1 MIDTLQIQYDTV
13 HKNRRKAVANDVISE
28 CYTYLANETVGKIS
42 SKYFVKADSIRK
54 CYRYWDIDHYRKSR
68 VKDVVKVQ
76 LCHDLFCINCQRRI
90 AMKRQD
96 KYEDIL
102 DTLRTTHDIYH
113 VTFTVK
119 DPYNYDLC
127 ATLDKMYSK
136 FAYVI
141 QYFQCKRKAKGFD
154 FSRYGFVGAVRSL
167 EITSTYTREGIKW
180 HPHFHCFFVLNK
192 KLKFD
197 GANIN
202 SYSFDVGNTKVKRV
216 FTDFEMLLQ
225 KMWYLLYEG
234 EPFVKENFDK
244 LKEGYSCIVDKLSKS
259 KYHEVFKYVLKGTF
273 KNDKFDHTYETF
285 KILNEALTRRKIIQ
299 GYGVLNKF
307 KFEEFIPNDELYES
321 FIQELQLIE
330 SPEFQISNVDEVLS
344 ELKDGDIRYISRSSM
359 RDDRLLA
366 RRNAVRSDEDEYE
379 DVETSEPEYK
389 QGVIEEI
396 KDLPM
401 RRF

>member
-1 MIDTLQIQYDTV
+1 
-13 HKNRRKAVANDVISE
+13 
-28 CYTYLANETVGKIS
+28 
-42 SKYFVKADSIRK
+42 
-54 CYRYWDIDHYRKSR
+54 
-68 VKDVVKVQ
+68 
-76 LCHDLFCINCQRRI
+76 
-90 AMKRQD
+90 
-96 KYEDIL
+96 
-102 DTLRTTHDIYH
+102 
-113 VTFTVK
+113 
-119 DPYNYDLC
+119 
-127 ATLDKMYSK
+127 
-136 FAYVI
+136 
-141 QYFQCKRKAKGFD
+141 
-154 FSRYGFVGAVRSL
+154 
-167 EITSTYTREGIKW
+167 GIKW

-216 FTDFEMLLQ
+216 FTDFEILLQ

-234 EPFVKENFDK
+234 QPFTKESFDK

-273 KNDKFDHTYETF
+273 KNDKFTHTYETF
-285 KILNEALTRRKIIQ
+285 KILNEALSRRKIIQ
-299 GYGVLNKF
+299 GYGVLNRF
-307 KFEEFIPNDELYES
+307 KFEEYIPNDELYES
-321 FIQELQLIE
+321 FIKELQVIE

-366 RRNAVRSDEDEYE
+366 RRNAVRSDEEEYE
-379 DVETSEPEYK
+379 DVETSVPEYK